1 MGRVDHPYGLQLDRD
16 PALALEVH
24 RVEDLVLHVALA
36 DRAGVLEQAV
46 RQRRFAVVD
55 VGDDAEVP
63 HERLLGRHRHV
74 RENTHVAVVLAI
86 GVAISVAGL
95 VLLLNLFG
103 AGDYAIRRVTSRYLG
118 TLPPGFAG
126 SKRGF
131 RIYAVLVLAV
141 GVLCLGLAATAWLLP
156 LGAGL
161 LVVGAIMFGVGSMV
175 AIAGEVETARGHK
188 G

>member
-1 MGRVDHPYGLQLDRD
+1 M
-16 PALALEVH
+16 
-24 RVEDLVLHVALA
+24 
-36 DRAGVLEQAV
+36 
-46 RQRRFAVVD
+46 
-55 VGDDAEVP
+55 
-63 HERLLGRHRHV
+63 
-74 RENTHVAVVLAI
+74 AVVLVI
-86 GVAISVAGL
+86 GALLFVAGL

-103 AGDYAIRRVTSRYLG
+103 AGDYAIRRVTSQYLG
-118 TLPPGFAG
+118 TLPPGFAA

-161 LVVGAIMFGVGSMV
+161 IVIGAVAFGVASMV